1 MKALNDFSFEQIHII
16 YGASQDKNVE
26 EIVGVFPEDAQIYLV
41 TFSNN
46 RSMEEQQLKE
56 FMKKDARIQSVST
69 NVNTL
74 LESLRSSVSPKD
86 FILVT
91 GSFFLLSD
99 LKH

>member
-1 MKALNDFSFEQIHII
+1 
-16 YGASQDKNVE
+16 
-26 EIVGVFPEDAQIYLV
+26 
-41 TFSNN
+41 
-46 RSMEEQQLKE
+46 MEEQQLKE

-74 LESLRSSVSPKD
+74 LKSLRSSVSPKD

-99 LKH
+99 LQH